1 MSAAAVWQEVGDRV
15 YRRRYRALD
24 LNVGAVVGDGAVLVV
39 DTRSWRAEAEELLD
53 DLRALTPFPL
63 IHVVN
68 THDHFDHCFG
78 NEVFERAELW
88 GHERCAELLR
98 SHGDL
103 QRRRV
108 MEWTPDWAE
117 QLAAV
122 RIVPPD
128 HTLTDRATLE
138 VGGRRVELRH
148 LGRGHTDNDLVV
160 SVPDAGVLF
169 GGDLVEEG
177 APPAFGDAWPLE
189 WPDTLDRMVALGAR
203 AVVPG
208 HGDVLDPD
216 GVRSQAAE
224 QRAMADLCRSV
235 LRGELSDVDALVR
248 GPYGAETVRTALERA
263 RATTGPI
270 DATGAHP

>member
-1 MSAAAVWQEVGDRV
+1 MSATSVWQELGDRV
-15 YRRRYRALD
+15 FRRRYRALD

-53 DLRALTPFPL
+53 DLRALTPLPVT
-63 IHVVN
+63 HVVN

-88 GHERCAELLR
+88 CHQRCAEMLR
-98 SHGDL
+98 SHGEL
-103 QRRRV
+103 LRREVIERA
-108 MEWTPDWAE
+108 PDWAE
-117 QLAAV
+117 HLAAV

-128 HTLTDRATLE
+128 QTFGELANLD

-160 SVPDAGVLF
+160 SVPDAGVVF

-177 APPAFGDAWPLE
+177 APPAFSDAWPLE
-189 WPDTLDRMVALGAR
+189 WPETLDRLLALGAR
-203 AVVPG
+203 VVVPG

-216 GVRSQAAE
+216 GVGAQAAE
-224 QRAMADLCRSV
+224 QRAIADLCRLV
-235 LRGELSDVDALVR
+235 LGGELSAEDALGR
-248 GPYGAETVRTALERA
+248 GPYDAETVRTALDRA
-263 RATTGPI
+263 RVTSGPI
-270 DATGAHP
+270 DASGARL

>member
-15 YRRRYRALD
+15 FRRRYRALD

-63 IHVVN
+63 THVVN

-88 GHERCAELLR
+88 GHQRCAELLR
-98 SHGDL
+98 GHGEL
-103 QRRRV
+103 LRREVIERA
-108 MEWTPDWAE
+108 PDWAE
-117 QLAAV
+117 HLAAV

-128 HTLTDRATLE
+128 HTVADCATLE

-160 SVPDAGVLF
+160 SLPDAGVLF

-177 APPAFGDAWPLE
+177 APPAFADAWPLE
-189 WPDTLDRMVALGAR
+189 WPDTLDRMLALGAR
-203 AVVPG
+203 VVVPG
-208 HGDVLDPD
+208 HGDVLDAD

-235 LRGELSDVDALVR
+235 LRGELGDEDALVR
-248 GPYGAETVRTALERA
+248 GPYGTETVRSALERA

-270 DATGAHP
+270 DATRAYP

>member
-15 YRRRYRALD
+15 FRRRYRALD

-53 DLRALTPFPL
+53 ELRALTPFL
-63 IHVVN
+63 LTHVVN

-78 NEVFERAELW
+78 NEVFEHAEVW
-88 GHERCAELLR
+88 GHQRCADLLR
-98 SHGDL
+98 SHGEL

-108 MEWTPDWAE
+108 IEWAPDLAE

-128 HTLTDRATLE
+128 HTFTDRATLE

-160 SVPDAGVLF
+160 SVPDASVLF
-169 GGDLVEEG
+169 SGDLVEEG
-177 APPAFGDAWPLE
+177 APPAFADAWPLE
-189 WPDTLDRMVALGAR
+189 WPDTLDRMLALGAR
-203 AVVPG
+203 VVVPG

-216 GVRSQAAE
+216 GVRSQAVE

-235 LRGELSDVDALVR
+235 LRGELSDEDALGG
-248 GPYGAETVRTALERA
+248 GPYGTETVRSALERA
-263 RATTGPI
+263 RVTTGPI

>member
-1 MSAAAVWQEVGDRV
+1 MSASAVWQEVGDRV

-53 DLRALTPFPL
+53 DLRALTSFPL
-63 IHVVN
+63 THVVN

-160 SVPDAGVLF
+160 SVADAGVLF

-224 QRAMADLCRSV
+224 QRAMADLCRLV
-235 LRGELSDVDALVR
+235 LRGELSDEDALVR
-248 GPYGAETVRTALERA
+248 GPYGPETVRTALERT